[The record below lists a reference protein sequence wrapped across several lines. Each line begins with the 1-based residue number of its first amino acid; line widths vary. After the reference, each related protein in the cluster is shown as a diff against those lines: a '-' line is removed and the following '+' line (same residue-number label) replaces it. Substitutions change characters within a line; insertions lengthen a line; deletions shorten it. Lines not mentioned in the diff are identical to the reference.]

1 MRILCCALS
10 LRSEPFVQLSLTY
23 DVILN
28 AAKNPEKVQRRDPFS
43 ALRVTAPG
51 TRQSYAKDSS
61 DKNTVRRV
69 VLLYRR
75 AASRATFRAYVLVL
89 VALGEH
95 QQQTLAHFYCPIALR
110 AEQQTR
116 LAKRSNAGFRFAAMI
131 PRLLRASAI
140 VDVGLS
146 KEGAVGGSKS
156 QPTRKAKEI

>member
-1 MRILCCALS
+1 
-10 LRSEPFVQLSLTY
+10 VTY

-28 AAKNPEKVQRRDPFS
+28 AAKNPEKAQRRDPFS

-51 TRQSYAKDSS
+51 TRQSYAKVSS
-61 DKNTVRRV
+61 DKNTIRRV
-69 VLLYRR
+69 VFFYRG

-116 LAKRSNAGFRFAAMI
+116 LEAFKCRLSIRCHDAKAIARLGNCRCRLSQKEAVCGARVSRSGKR
-131 PRLLRASAI
+131 
-140 VDVGLS
+140 
-146 KEGAVGGSKS
+146 E
-156 QPTRKAKEI
+156 EI